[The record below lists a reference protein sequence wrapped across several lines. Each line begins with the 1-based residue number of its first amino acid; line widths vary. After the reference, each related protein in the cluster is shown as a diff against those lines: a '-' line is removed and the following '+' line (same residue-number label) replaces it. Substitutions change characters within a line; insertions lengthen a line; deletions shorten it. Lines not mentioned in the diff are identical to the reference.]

1 MTRRFCLFL
10 IGGLA
15 AAQIVKPR
23 VGYFVDRQG
32 CLRGVD
38 GIGGAFT
45 VGEVLEREV
54 ISAAFSGRVLV
65 VKHSDRIRIGDNTLE
80 APAGPATVVF
90 NGNGNPSEIFFPESD
105 VLWTWDGDNYSV
117 ASAHEILSAAY
128 IRQGELIVNGVPVRV
143 SAEATHVSQLGE
155 GWLVVYADDVRYAV
169 RGGQV
174 FELPEGDTE

>member
-1 MTRRFCLFL
+1 MCLFL

-23 VGYFVDRQG
+23 VGYIVDRQG

-45 VGEVLEREV
+45 VGEILEREV
-54 ISAAFSGRVLV
+54 LSAAFSGRVLV
-65 VKHSDRIRIGDNTLE
+65 VKHSDRIRINDTTLD
-80 APAGPATVVF
+80 APAGPVTVVF
-90 NGNGNPSEIFFPESD
+90 GAKGHPTGIFFSEAN
-105 VLWTWDGDNYSV
+105 VLWTWDGEKYSA
-117 ASAHEILSAAY
+117 ASAYEILSAAY

-155 GWLVVYADDVRYAV
+155 GWLVVYAGDARYAV
-169 RGGQV
+169 RGEQV
-174 FELPEGDTE
+174 FELPEGDAE